1 MRDLLL
7 VLFLFVA
14 IFYSFKRPYLGV
26 AAWVWIALMAPSD
39 WAFGFSQNFRLNLT
53 IVIVTAVSYL
63 FVTRQKNVRV
73 NALGVWVFLFGLWT
87 LVTTIANLNSYPAM
101 VWDYWNQFIKVL
113 MLFFFITLAVR
124 KRLHIDVLVWA
135 IVLSVSSYAAMEAV
149 KFILSG
155 GGHMITGRAGII
167 ADRNDFAVAI
177 NMCIP
182 LVVYLIQVTQHKS
195 VRMGLWIILALNVVS
210 VVGTGSR
217 GGFIGLAILA
227 TAFWLRSRYKLP
239 LAVIAL
245 LALPVLYQSTPE
257 EWRERQ
263 ATISTAAEEDSSFIG
278 RLWAWKISTL
288 LALDHPLTGGGFKAV
303 LDGRIWHYYAPFT
316 PNFTPLQTRPIPE
329 ENGSLAA
336 HNIYFQVLGDHGF
349 IGLFIF
355 LLMLALAL
363 LNNLRN
369 THLGHARQVGWYHK
383 LAGMLTLSLVGYGI
397 TGANVSLAYFDL
409 LYAVLGVVAVMTLR
423 RDELLERE
431 SATSEQALSPRV
443 SLRRQAHAVRGR
455 GKRSL
460 LPQEPGRT

>member
-7 VLFLFVA
+7 VLFLFIA
-14 IFYSFKRPYLGV
+14 IVYSFKRPYLGV
-26 AAWVWIALMAPSD
+26 AAWIWIALMAPSY

-53 IVIVTAVSYL
+53 IVVVTALSYI
-63 FVTRQKNVRV
+63 FATRNKDIKV
-73 NALGVWVFLFGLWT
+73 NGLGVWILLFGLWT
-87 LVTTIANLNSYPAM
+87 LVTTSVNLNTYPDM

-124 KRLHIDVLVWA
+124 KRLHIDTSVWA
-135 IVLSVSSYAAMEAV
+135 IVLAISSYAAMEAV

-155 GGHMITGRAGII
+155 GGHMISGRAGII

-182 LVVYLIQVTQHKS
+182 LVVYLIQVTQHKM
-195 VRMGLWIILALNVVS
+195 VRLGLWGILLLNVVS

-217 GGFIGLAILA
+217 GGFIGLTILA
-227 TAFWLRSRYKLP
+227 VAFWLRSRYKIP
-239 LAVIAL
+239 LAIVAL

-263 ATISTAAEEDSSFIG
+263 ATIATAAEEDSSFIG

-303 LDGRIWHYYAPFT
+303 LDGRIWNYYAPFT
-316 PNFTPLQTRPIPE
+316 PKFSILETPPIPE
-329 ENGSLAA
+329 DSGSKAA

-349 IGLFIF
+349 VGLFIF
-355 LLMLALAL
+355 LSMLALAL

-369 THLGHARQVGWYHK
+369 VALGRAHQVVWYNK
-383 LAGMLTLSLVGYGI
+383 LAGFLTLSLVGYGI

-409 LYAVLGVVAVMTLR
+409 LYTVLGIIAVMTLR
-423 RDELLERE
+423 RNELLVNENLSTETSASSSGWPGSTSNPTPRRGGRSVASANVER
-431 SATSEQALSPRV
+431 T
-443 SLRRQAHAVRGR
+443 
-455 GKRSL
+455 
-460 LPQEPGRT
+460 